1 MFKILSIDGGGAKTL
16 LSIYIIQE
24 IENLL
29 KEEGIADSFPKFD
42 LYAGTS
48 AGSIVASALAIH
60 KTPNEIGSMFEEL
73 SPKIFPKTYFK
84 RIKIAIKSLYSTEI
98 LHQKL
103 KHIFKNIT
111 FDDVFNEYNS
121 RLLIPVTSIKLVKPM
136 MLKTPHKAPD
146 IDPKIKG
153 KNNFTRDK
161 NIYLYD
167 AITASSVAPLFFNPH
182 NFSINNPEETENMY
196 CTDGGLYLCNP
207 SLAAITEVQKYIT
220 EDKNLDNIK
229 VLSISNIATRTSYSY
244 DKKPWWLFLTGWGI
258 LTRWGHSKLIES
270 VMDLQKVHTHQIVS
284 FHLLEKNYIRLE
296 DLSKNSIDVDCDIRE
311 HKEFF
316 KEKAREMIELNKNKI
331 INFFKEV

>member
-60 KTPNEIGSMFEEL
+60 KTPDEIGSMFEEL
-73 SPKIFPKTYFK
+73 SPKIFPKYKFPGIFWSKHSTKNLYK
-84 RIKIAIKSLYSTEI
+84 CIKDE
-98 LHQKL
+98 
-103 KHIFKNIT
+103 FKNIT
-111 FDDVFNEYNS
+111 FDTVFNEYNS
-121 RLLIPVTSIKLVKPM
+121 RLLIPITDITPVKPM
-136 MLKTPHKAPD
+136 MLKTPHCD
-146 IDPKIKG
+146 T
-153 KNNFTRDK
+153 FTRDK

-167 AITASSVAPLFFNPH
+167 AITASSVAPSFFTPH
-182 NFSINNPEETENMY
+182 VFHLNNSSRDATTS
-196 CTDGGLYLCNP
+196 TDGGLYLCNP

-220 EDKNLDNIK
+220 GDKNLENIK
-229 VLSISNIATRTSYSY
+229 VLSISNIATSISYSY
-244 DKKPWWLFLTGWGI
+244 DKKPWWLFWRGWGI
-258 LTRWGHSKLIES
+258 LTGWKHSKLIES
-270 VMDLQKVHTHQIVS
+270 VMDLQKMHTHQIVS

-296 DLSKNSIDVDCDIRE
+296 DLSKKSIDVDCDIRE

-316 KEKAREMIELNKNKI
+316 KEKAKEMIELNKNKI